1 MLSSRTELHKRVLD
15 SRDQVREHLVAQ
27 QKMRRAQLHEQGSP
41 KELQDPVRV
50 SNLELIQII
59 LEALDNEHQCL

>member
-1 MLSSRTELHKRVLD
+1 M
-15 SRDQVREHLVAQ
+15 AQ
-27 QKMRRAQLHEQGSP
+27 QKMRRARLHEQGIP

-59 LEALDNEHQCL
+59 LEALNNEHQCL